1 MKGSISGR
9 RSIRRWEFI
18 ALGGA
23 VVWPLPVLPQAPGK
37 IYRIGW
43 LSPSTGLRADL
54 RDALRQFGWIEGT
67 TVVFEVRQAEGHRE
81 RLPDLAT
88 DLVRSNVDI
97 IVAEA
102 PTAIRA
108 AQQATTTIPIVMAFW
123 GGPDLVQ
130 SGIIASH
137 ARPGGNTT
145 GVEMMLFGLDA
156 KRLDLLHQAVPT
168 ARNIAVLTPD
178 RLPGNVVQLPPV
190 RDVARERGLELQIV
204 DVSEQGGY
212 ESAFDA
218 IVKIGAHALLVMGGP
233 DFARDRKLIIELSSR
248 KRLPAMLFSDVHAR
262 EGALIGYS
270 PSVAELY
277 RMAASFVDKILRG
290 AKPAELPVERPTK
303 FRLVINLK
311 TAKDLG
317 LTIPPTLLAYADE
330 VIE

>member
-1 MKGSISGR
+1 MR
-9 RSIRRWEFI
+9 RREFI

-23 VVWPLPVLPQAPGK
+23 VVWPLAALAREPGK
-37 IYRIGW
+37 IYRIGF
-43 LSPSTGLRADL
+43 LLPSTGLREEF
-54 RDALRQFGWIEGT
+54 RDALRELGWIEGK
-67 TVVFEVRQAEGHRE
+67 TVAFEVRQAEGRRE
-81 RLPDLAT
+81 RLPDLAA

-145 GVEMMLFGLDA
+145 GIDMMLFGLDA
-156 KRLDLLHQAVPT
+156 KRLDLLHQAVPS

-190 RDVARERGLELQIV
+190 QDVARERGLELQIV
-204 DVSEQGGY
+204 VVSEQGGY

-218 IVKIGAHALLVMGGP
+218 IVKTGAQALLVMGGP
-233 DFARDRKLIIELSSR
+233 DFFRDRKLILELASR
-248 KRLPAMLFSDVHAR
+248 KRVPAMLTWEAAVR
-262 EGALIGYS
+262 EGALITYNNS
-270 PSVAELY
+270 LPEAF
-277 RMAASFVDKILRG
+277 RMAASFVDRILRG
-290 AKPAELPVERPTK
+290 AKPAELPIERPTK
-303 FRLVINLK
+303 FRLAINLK
-311 TAKDLG
+311 TAKELG

>member
-9 RSIRRWEFI
+9 RSMRRRKFI

-23 VVWPLPVLPQAPGK
+23 VVWPLPVLSQAPRK

-43 LSPSTGLRADL
+43 LSPWAGLRADL
-54 RDALRQFGWIEGT
+54 RDALREFGWIEGT
-67 TVVFEVRQAEGHRE
+67 TVAFEVRQGPVE
-81 RLPDLAT
+81 RMPDLAS

-190 RDVARERGLELQIV
+190 RDVARARGLELQIV

-218 IVKIGAHALLVMGGP
+218 VVKIGAHALLVMGGP
-233 DFARDRKLIIELSSR
+233 LFATDRKLIIELAAR
-248 KRLPAMLFSDVHAR
+248 KGVPAMLFSDVHAR

-270 PSVAELY
+270 ASVAELH

-290 AKPAELPVERPTK
+290 ANPAELPVERPTK
-303 FRLVINLK
+303 FRLAINLK
-311 TAKDLG
+311 TAKELG